1 MDLSPYTLINPCGY
15 SDLKVTQMR
24 NLTNNILNISDIKHE
39 LSEHLIDSVK
49 KTQNYSLKRPI

>member
-1 MDLSPYTLINPCGY
+1 MDLSPYSLINPCGL

-39 LSEHLIDSVK
+39 LSGHLIDSVA
-49 KTQNYSLKRPI
+49 KTQN